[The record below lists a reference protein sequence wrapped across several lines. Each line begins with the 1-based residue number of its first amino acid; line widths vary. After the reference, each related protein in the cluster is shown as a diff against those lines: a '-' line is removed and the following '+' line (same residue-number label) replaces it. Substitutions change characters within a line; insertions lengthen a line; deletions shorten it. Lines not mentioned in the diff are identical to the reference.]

1 MQSNHPIPQNVTQ
14 YQFRLV
20 GDMTLKQFLE
30 LAGGLLL
37 AYLFYS
43 SNLIFIFKYPLAISS
58 IVLGFGLAFFPIE
71 DRPLDVWILNFIK
84 AIYGPTR
91 FIWTKTK
98 VISPI
103 FEYIRRDNTAATT
116 TIAKTIKAPSLAA
129 KPEELP
135 DYTPQE
141 SAQLDKLSAL
151 MQHQALSTGGVAD
164 EDLDRPEIS
173 VRKLS
178 PSPQPEMAPKAVS
191 ADAPPTIEADVD
203 NNNIEPSGASTS
215 LNSVIPQSFTSQES
229 VKAENITLPATPK
242 TPNLV
247 SGLVLD
253 PSGKLVENA
262 IVQIVDEAGIPK
274 RAVKSNLLGQFMIST
289 PLENGSFYLEIE
301 HDIFEFPKVSLFLD
315 GHVFVPI
322 KVSAKLKST

>member
-43 SNLIFIFKYPLAISS
+43 SNLLFLFKYPLAISS
-58 IVLGFGLAFFPIE
+58 VVLGFGLAFFPIE
-71 DRPLDVWILNFIK
+71 DRPLDVWIVNFIK

-91 FIWTKTK
+91 FIWSKTKT
-98 VISPI
+98 IPAI
-103 FEYIRRDNTAATT
+103 FEYSQQGRAAESSTV
-116 TIAKTIKAPSLAA
+116 AKTIKAPTILSHRDE
-129 KPEELP
+129 PP

-151 MQHQALSTGGVAD
+151 MQHQTISANTTTAEVS
-164 EDLDRPEIS
+164 DRPEIS

-178 PSPQPEMAPKAVS
+178 ASPAKVAVPQVAVQASQPIPVAETKS
-191 ADAPPTIEADVD
+191 EA
-203 NNNIEPSGASTS
+203 ESS
-215 LNSVIPQSFTSQES
+215 LNSVNPQAFTSKGS
-229 VKAENITLPATPK
+229 VTAENITLPATPK

-253 PSGKLVENA
+253 AQGKLVENA
-262 IVQIVDEAGIPK
+262 IVQIVDQEGIPK
-274 RAVKSNLLGQFMIST
+274 RAVKSNVLGQFMIST

-301 HDIFEFPKVSLFLD
+301 HDTLEFPKVSLTLN
-315 GHVFVPI
+315 GRVFAPI